1 MEALYIVI
9 GIILGVVLA
18 GGVSFAMFRRKA
30 RAEAKSLKDATD
42 RAGVMIGE
50 AEKRAD
56 ETRKEA
62 HSEAKDIRDRARE
75 FEKEIKERK
84 KEVSQMEQRLLK
96 KEESIEKKS
105 DLITAK
111 EMELQGRE
119 KKVDTAEEDI
129 SCREEVIEEKER
141 EIPRRLEQIARLS
154 QEEAKTELL
163 KQINDEAR
171 LEAAREVREILETA
185 REDAEGQAKHIIGNA
200 LARYSGEFI
209 AERLVSVVNLPND
222 EMKGR
227 IIGREGRN
235 IRAFEAA
242 TGIDVIIDDTPE
254 AVILSGFSGVR
265 REVARQAMEK
275 LLTDGRIHPGRIEE
289 VVKKTEQE
297 VRALVKQTG
306 EHAVMELGIY
316 GLHAE
321 LVKTLGKLKYRTS
334 YGQNVLAHSMEVA
347 HLAGLLGGELGLK
360 VKICKRAGLLHDI
373 GKAIDHE
380 QEGTHPHLGGQ
391 LAQKHGEAPQ
401 VVAAIMGHHEDA
413 SVSSDALLTQVV
425 MAADAISGA
434 RPGARREMLESYVK
448 RLEDLEAISTS
459 FEGVDKAFAFQAG
472 REVRVLVD
480 AGKIDDDSAVV
491 ICRDIAQRIQEELTY
506 PGQIKVVVIR
516 EMRTTSVAK

>member
-1 MEALYIVI
+1 MFIYLLIGVI
-9 GIILGVVLA
+9 AGAGIA
-18 GGVSFAMFRRKA
+18 GGVALVLFRQKSKAEA
-30 RAEAKSLKDATD
+30 RALHEAKD
-42 RAGVMIGE
+42 RGE
-50 AEKRAD
+50 AIIREAESRAD
-56 ETRKEA
+56 ETRKGAHAEA
-62 HSEAKDIRDRARE
+62 QDIRDRARE
-75 FEKEIKERK
+75 FEQETKERK
-84 KEVSQMEQRLLK
+84 KEVTQMEQRLLK

-111 EMELQGRE
+111 EIELQGRE
-119 KKVDTAEEDI
+119 KKVDAAEEDI
-129 SCREEVIEEKER
+129 SAREAIIEEKER
-141 EIPRRLEQIARLS
+141 EIPRRLEQVARLS
-154 QEEAKTELL
+154 QEDAKTELL
-163 KQINDEAR
+163 KQIHDEAK
-171 LEAAREVREILETA
+171 LESAKEVREIVETA
-185 REDAEGQAKHIIGNA
+185 RDDAERQAKRIIGNA
-200 LARYSGEFI
+200 VSRYAGEFV
-209 AERLVSVVNLPND
+209 AERLVSVVALPND

-289 VVKKTEQE
+289 VVKKTELE
-297 VRALVKQTG
+297 VNALVKQAG
-306 EHAVMELGIY
+306 EHAVMELGVF

-334 YGQNVLAHSMEVA
+334 YGQNVLAHSIEVA
-347 HLAGLLGGELGLK
+347 HLAGLLGVELGMK
-360 VKICKRAGLLHDI
+360 VKVCKRAGLLHDI

-380 QEGTHPHLGGQ
+380 QEGPHHTLGAA
-391 LAQKHGEAPQ
+391 LALKHGEAQQ
-401 VVAAIMGHHEDA
+401 VVAAIAGHHEGEA
-413 SVSSDALLTQVV
+413 PSDALLTQIV

-448 RLEDLEAISTS
+448 RLEDLEGISTS
-459 FEGVDKAFAFQAG
+459 FEGVEKAFAFQAG

-480 AGKIDDDSAVV
+480 AGKIDDNHAVV
-491 ICRDIAQRIQEELTY
+491 ICKDIAQRIQDELTY

-516 EMRTTSVAK
+516 EMRTTAVAK

>member
-1 MEALYIVI
+1 MQALYILI
-9 GIILGVVLA
+9 GVVLGAGLA
-18 GGVSFAMFRRKA
+18 GGVAFILFRQKSKA
-30 RAEAKSLKDATD
+30 DERSLRDAKD
-42 RAGVMIGE
+42 RADAVAAE

-56 ETRKEA
+56 ETRKGA
-62 HSEAKDIRDRARE
+62 HSEAQDIRDRARE
-75 FEKEIKERK
+75 FEKETKSRK
-84 KEVSQMEQRLLK
+84 NEVGQMEQRLLK

-111 EMELQGRE
+111 DMEIQGRE
-119 KKVDTAEEDI
+119 KKVNASEEDMV
-129 SCREEVIEEKER
+129 SREQVIEEKER
-141 EIPRRLEQIARLS
+141 EIPRRLEQVARLS

-163 KQINDEAR
+163 KQIHDEAK
-171 LEAAREVREILETA
+171 LESAREVREILETA
-185 REDAEGQAKHIIGNA
+185 REDAELQAKRIIGNA
-200 LARYSGEFI
+200 VARYAGEFV
-209 AERLVSVVNLPND
+209 AERLVSVVALPND

-289 VVKKTEQE
+289 VVRKTEQE
-297 VRALVKQTG
+297 VMALVKQAG
-306 EHAVMELGIY
+306 EHAVMELGIF

-334 YGQNVLAHSMEVA
+334 YGQNVLGHSIEVS
-347 HLAGLLGGELGLK
+347 HLAGLLGTELGLK
-360 VKICKRAGLLHDI
+360 IKVCKRAGLLHDL

-380 QEGTHPHLGGQ
+380 QEGPHATLGAQ
-391 LAQKHGEAPQ
+391 LAQKHGESPQ
-401 VVAAIMGHHEDA
+401 IVAAIAGHHEGEA
-413 SVSSDALLTQVV
+413 PSDSLLTQVV

-448 RLEDLEAISTS
+448 RLEDLEGISTS
-459 FEGVDKAFAFQAG
+459 FDGVDKAFAFQAG

-480 AGKIDDDSAVV
+480 AGKIGDDQAVI
-491 ICRDIAQRIQEELTY
+491 ICKDIAQKIQDELTY

>member
-1 MEALYIVI
+1 MQFLYVFI
-9 GIILGVVLA
+9 GVVLGGGLA
-18 GGVSFAMFRRKA
+18 GGVAFMLLRQKS
-30 RAEAKSLKDATD
+30 RADERSLRDAKD
-42 RAGVMIGE
+42 RADAVLKE

-56 ETRKEA
+56 ETRKGAHAEA
-62 HSEAKDIRDRARE
+62 QDIRDRARE
-75 FEKEIKERK
+75 FDKETKERK
-84 KEVSQMEQRLLK
+84 TEVQQIEQRLLK

-111 EMELQGRE
+111 EIEIQARE
-119 KKVDTAEEDI
+119 KKVDAAEEDI
-129 SCREEVIEEKER
+129 SGRETIIEEKER
-141 EIPRRLEQIARLS
+141 EIPRRLEQVARFS
-154 QEEAKTELL
+154 QEEARNELL
-163 KQINDEAR
+163 KQIQDETK

-185 REDAEGQAKHIIGNA
+185 REDAERQAKRIIGNA
-200 LARYSGEFI
+200 VGRYAGEYV

-289 VVKKTEQE
+289 VVKKTELE
-297 VRALVKQTG
+297 VEAVTKQAG
-306 EHAVMELGIY
+306 EHAVMEVGVY
-316 GLHAE
+316 GLHIE
-321 LVKTLGKLKYRTS
+321 LVKVLGKLKYRTS
-334 YGQNVLAHSMEVA
+334 YGQNVLGHSIEVA
-347 HLAGLLGGELGLK
+347 HLAGLLGTELGLK
-360 VKICKRAGLLHDI
+360 VKICKRAGLLHDL
-373 GKAIDHE
+373 GKAIDHD
-380 QEGTHPHLGGQ
+380 QEGPHALLGSQ

-401 VVAAIMGHHEDA
+401 IVAAIAGHHEDA
-413 SVSSDALLTQVV
+413 PSDALLTQVV
-425 MAADAISGA
+425 MAADALSGA

-480 AGKIDDDSAVV
+480 AGSIDDDQAVV
-491 ICRDIAQRIQEELTY
+491 ICRDIAKRIQDELTY

-516 EMRTTSVAK
+516 EMRTTAVAK